1 MTQKQLPSLADML
14 KATPYVAYTYS
25 YPHKTAY
32 RRFPEPLPLA
42 DLWANE
48 QRDALSLY
56 MHVPFCEMRC
66 GFCNLFT
73 TVNPVQSLET
83 SYLETL
89 YREAERTREVLGE
102 FRMARFAIGGGT
114 PTYLSLEELD
124 RLFGMA
130 EKLFGIEPGT
140 IPISVEAS
148 PMTAELEKLRLL
160 RAHGVERL
168 SIGVQSFLEAE
179 TKAAGR
185 PQKTST
191 VEQALET
198 IRRVDFPTLNIDLI
212 YGLPGQT
219 VASWLQSLESALR
232 YEPEELYLYPLY
244 VRPLTGLGRRAS
256 AQKSEQDVR
265 LACYRAGRELLLAR
279 GYTQISMRMFR
290 ATRVHEQTGPV
301 YCAQEDGMVGL
312 GCGARSYT
320 SACQYASEYAVSAR
334 GVRTILQEYIAQPAE
349 AFIYARYG
357 FFLDGEEQR
366 RRSVITALFD
376 TGGID
381 PAFYRRRF
389 DSEILADFPA
399 FQELLDRE
407 LIVSRD
413 GLFVLTETGL
423 ERSDVIGPWLY
434 SQQVQALMEGYQ
446 LQ

>member
-1 MTQKQLPSLADML
+1 MAHRLSKITTRTGDSGETGLGDGSRLPKDSARVQALGDVDELNSALGVLLAEE
-14 KATPYVAYTYS
+14 V
-25 YPHKTAY
+25 
-32 RRFPEPLPLA
+32 PE
-42 DLWANE
+42 DI
-48 QRDALSLY
+48 
-56 MHVPFCEMRC
+56 
-66 GFCNLFT
+66 
-73 TVNPVQSLET
+73 
-83 SYLETL
+83 
-89 YREAERTREVLGE
+89 REALGRVQQDL
-102 FRMARFAIGGGT
+102 FDLGGE
-114 PTYLSLEELD
+114 LS
-124 RLFGMA
+124 
-130 EKLFGIEPGT
+130 IPGHAMLNAQR
-140 IPISVEAS
+140 I
-148 PMTAELEKLRLL
+148 AELEKLQLL

-256 AQKSEQDVR
+256 AQKSEHDVR

-357 FFLDGEEQR
+357 FFLDEEEQR

-399 FQELLDRE
+399 FQELLERE
-407 LIVSRD
+407 LIASRD
-413 GLFVLTETGL
+413 GRFVLTEAGL

>member
-48 QRDALSLY
+48 QRDVLSLY

-73 TVNPVQSLET
+73 TVNPTQSLET

-89 YREAERTREVLGE
+89 YREAQRTREALGE
-102 FRMARFAIGGGT
+102 FRMASFAIGGGT

-130 EKLFGIEPGT
+130 KKLFGIEPGT

-148 PMTAELEKLRLL
+148 PMTAELEKLQLL

-198 IRRVDFPTLNIDLI
+198 IRRVDFSTH
-212 YGLPGQT
+212 
-219 VASWLQSLESALR
+219 
-232 YEPEELYLYPLY
+232 EPEELYLYPLY

-256 AQKSEQDVR
+256 AQKSEHDVR

-357 FFLDGEEQR
+357 FFLDEEEQR

-399 FQELLDRE
+399 FQELLERE
-407 LIVSRD
+407 LIASRD
-413 GLFVLTETGL
+413 GRFVLTEAGL